1 MLSDSLRVNSCGGR
15 WCRCWFFF
23 LEFID
28 FLCDLLTVTTCFA
41 CLGDG
46 IRGVCG
52 EGRLLVKLRIVA
64 GGNFIIIILALA
76 SLGAW

>member
-1 MLSDSLRVNSCGGR
+1 LG
-15 WCRCWFFF
+15 
-23 LEFID
+23 EFID
-28 FLCDLLTVTTCFA
+28 FLCDLWTWTTCFA

-52 EGRLLVKLRIVA
+52 EVRLLVKLRIVA
-64 GGNFIIIILALA
+64 EGNFIIIVIILALA